1 MTKYG
6 KYDKYGRVQEIRQLC
21 DVPYKTAKN
30 KSTNTKKVERFK
42 KNKQAQTTNQ
52 SHIYIFVETI
62 ETKHR

>member
-30 KSTNTKKVERFK
+30 KSTNTKKVERFLK
-42 KNKQAQTTNQ
+42 KAGTNHIPK
-52 SHIYIFVETI
+52 SHIYLCIYLN
-62 ETKHR
+62 